1 MGYSLK
7 SNMTV
12 FKKRQTC
19 LQKVLFFSLLHRRIR
34 HEWELGFFN
43 ANVVFRW
50 KEEMRKKG
58 FTIQLDA
65 ENRQRLRQTAADDR

>member
-1 MGYSLK
+1 MSG
-7 SNMTV
+7 N
-12 FKKRQTC
+12 
-19 LQKVLFFSLLHRRIR
+19 FFFF
-34 HEWELGFFN
+34 FFN

>member
-1 MGYSLK
+1 MSGNSL
-7 SNMTV
+7 
-12 FKKRQTC
+12 
-19 LQKVLFFSLLHRRIR
+19 
-34 HEWELGFFN
+34 FN

>member
-1 MGYSLK
+1 MGKLSGCKCALLI
-7 SNMTV
+7 V
-12 FKKRQTC
+12 F
-19 LQKVLFFSLLHRRIR
+19 FY
-34 HEWELGFFN
+34 

-50 KEEMRKKG
+50 KKRKMRKKGG

>member
-1 MGYSLK
+1 M
-7 SNMTV
+7 V
-12 FKKRQTC
+12 FFS

-34 HEWELGFFN
+34 YEWELGFN